1 MWSLPRPYFWPT
13 ISVDFLANLPL
24 LILWAFYVFDYENA
38 FQRRDWSRLGQPWE
52 TFNYMEA
59 MKSTPTG
66 IFLFSLWTVQVLFTV
81 SVVYFHMAVR
91 HHPKF
96 YVGPI
101 NRLAITCHIIGG
113 TTASFGGYIAFLI
126 SSPFMMQIASLAG
139 LCLHMPSTFW
149 QSRNLHGRRELMQPA
164 YYFLGC
170 FLFFKYSDV
179 WFEQGSL
186 MSILCMGLTVNSFA
200 MVRVYFKLM
209 LMIGMDYELSYDRSL
224 IFAAVTNL
232 PIAMGS
238 TACAQLLF
246 SIFAWN
252 VLLEILQPDKRKL
265 LQVNRTVADIF
276 PDEFMNKKVDFAKEL
291 AISKKKYEHDGEA
304 VARAAFHV
312 IAGENETI
320 EMEEIEALFEFWGLP
335 DAKQLATSVFVAADA
350 NHDGHVD
357 YEEFMK
363 ELWFIWERL
372 FYVGEV
378 ELDQEGN
385 MHVSYVQPDANAKK
399 DN

>member
-1 MWSLPRPYFWPT
+1 
-13 ISVDFLANLPL
+13 
-24 LILWAFYVFDYENA
+24 
-38 FQRRDWSRLGQPWE
+38 
-52 TFNYMEA
+52 
-59 MKSTPTG
+59 
-66 IFLFSLWTVQVLFTV
+66 
-81 SVVYFHMAVR
+81 
-91 HHPKF
+91 
-96 YVGPI
+96 
-101 NRLAITCHIIGG
+101 
-113 TTASFGGYIAFLI
+113 
-126 SSPFMMQIASLAG
+126 
-139 LCLHMPSTFW
+139 
-149 QSRNLHGRRELMQPA
+149 
-164 YYFLGC
+164 
-170 FLFFKYSDV
+170 
-179 WFEQGSL
+179 
-186 MSILCMGLTVNSFA
+186 
-200 MVRVYFKLM
+200 
-209 LMIGMDYELSYDRSL
+209 
-224 IFAAVTNL
+224 
-232 PIAMGS
+232 MGS

-291 AISKKKYEHDGEA
+291 VISKKKYEHDGEA

-399 DN
+399 DNWTRLMLVTSEPHSQWLEHRFNPLEK